1 MLNNSEWRTLF
12 SLLLESRVCKTTESA
27 HKAMIVY
34 IFLDSISE
42 YVDWAGIRAA
52 FVTADE
58 IADSTKL
65 SKGSVQAAMRRLKS
79 MNWAKH
85 THGCSTINTYIIAEL
100 DVAVKRGLDMIGKE
114 ESSVK

>member
-1 MLNNSEWRTLF
+1 
-12 SLLLESRVCKTTESA
+12 
-27 HKAMIVY
+27 MIVY
-34 IFLDSISE
+34 IFLDSIAE

-52 FVTADE
+52 FVTVDE

-85 THGCSTINTYIIAEL
+85 THGYSTINTYIVAEL
-100 DVAVKRGLDMIGKE
+100 DVAVKKGLDMIGME
-114 ESSVK
+114 ESSVR